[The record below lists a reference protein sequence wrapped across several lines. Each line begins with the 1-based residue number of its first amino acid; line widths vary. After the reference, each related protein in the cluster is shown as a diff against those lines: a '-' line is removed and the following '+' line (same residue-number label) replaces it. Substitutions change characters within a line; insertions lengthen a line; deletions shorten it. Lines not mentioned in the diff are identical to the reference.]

1 MILQYMRELKGLQ
14 FVIAFF
20 QCPEYNISAVCRKA
34 KDNREKEVKDGES

>member
-20 QCPEYNISAVCRKA
+20 HCPEYNIKAVCRKA
-34 KDNREKEVKDGES
+34 KDNREKEV